1 MEWNVSR
8 EKPANGE
15 GAEVGCQTMLRM
27 DLPNLGEVVATLQ
40 LGKEGLSLHI
50 CTDRAATSAV
60 MQREEQ
66 TLLQAMSGA
75 GIKLRKMAIEHED
88 HGKRD

>member
-1 MEWNVSR
+1 
-8 EKPANGE
+8 
-15 GAEVGCQTMLRM
+15 
-27 DLPNLGEVVATLQ
+27 LPSLGEVVATLH

-50 CTDRAATSAV
+50 SADRAATSVV

-66 TLLQAMSGA
+66 TLLQAISAA
-75 GIKLRKMAIEHED
+75 GIKLRNLAIEHEE